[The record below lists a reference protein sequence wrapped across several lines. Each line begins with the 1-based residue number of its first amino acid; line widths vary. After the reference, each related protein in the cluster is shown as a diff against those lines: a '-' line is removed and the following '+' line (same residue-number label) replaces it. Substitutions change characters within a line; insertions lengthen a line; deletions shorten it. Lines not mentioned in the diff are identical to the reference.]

1 MQRTRTFLLDVTQRT
16 KYFCQRCCY
25 YVYSGW
31 FWEGSWNAVEVA
43 DRDLDLSVLNWYAC
57 EVIFCM

>member
-1 MQRTRTFLLDVTQRT
+1 MQRTRTFLLDVMLRT

-31 FWEGSWNAVEVA
+31 F
-43 DRDLDLSVLNWYAC
+43 
-57 EVIFCM
+57 